1 MKQSL
6 LNEFIIIKPDKSTN
20 IEKADAGL
28 YQRLETDY
36 DGFEGCDMVSC
47 FEFKEDWTSWE
58 IHPNGDEI
66 IVLLSGNVQFIL
78 ETNEGNESV
87 QLTEQGSFTI
97 IPKNTWH
104 TAKTHA
110 PSRLLFITPGQGTQ
124 HKNV

>member
-110 PSRLLFITPGQGTQ
+110 PSRLLFITPGQGTK